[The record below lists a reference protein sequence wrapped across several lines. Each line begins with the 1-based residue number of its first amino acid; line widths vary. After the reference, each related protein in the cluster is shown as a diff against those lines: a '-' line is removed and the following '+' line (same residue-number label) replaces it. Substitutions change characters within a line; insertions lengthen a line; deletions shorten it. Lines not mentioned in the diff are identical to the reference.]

1 MIRPPPRSTR
11 TDTLFPYTTLFRSPC
26 DRAPAG
32 RHPGRRPDGQADE
45 ETQAAAQGPDR
56 AAGVGPDPGRAGV
69 EDASL
74 DPGFIRSQAS
84 PPPDGPDATCRPR
97 RARITG
103 LLESKAPVPRLW
115 VAEQVG
121 TRVRMPL
128 GAKSRRRRRP
138 SADAGG
144 HSHPRAFAPGAQPR
158 SEEHPSELQ
167 SLMRIS
173 YAVFCLEKKNNPTH
187 NTT

>member
-1 MIRPPPRSTR
+1 MRIS
-11 TDTLFPYTTLFRSPC
+11 DWSSDVCSSDL
-26 DRAPAG
+26 
-32 RHPGRRPDGQADE
+32 
-45 ETQAAAQGPDR
+45 PDR

-138 SADAGG
+138 SAD
-144 HSHPRAFAPGAQPR
+144 R
-158 SEEHPSELQ
+158 SEEHTSELQ
-167 SLMRIS
+167 SLMR
-173 YAVFCLEKKNNPTH
+173 
-187 NTT
+187 

>member
-1 MIRPPPRSTR
+1 M
-11 TDTLFPYTTLFRSPC
+11 
-26 DRAPAG
+26 RA
-32 RHPGRRPDGQADE
+32 
-45 ETQAAAQGPDR
+45 
-56 AAGVGPDPGRAGV
+56 
-69 EDASL
+69 
-74 DPGFIRSQAS
+74 QAS
-84 PPPDGPDATCRPR
+84 PPPDGPEATCSPR

-144 HSHPRAFAPGAQPR
+144 PSHPRAFAPGAQPFAGACFSFSR
-158 SEEHPSELQ
+158 ANRIQQPPPQPVAPARTLPPPPPPPPPPDSTFPTYPTIPHPTPQ
-167 SLMRIS
+167 PPHV
-173 YAVFCLEKKNNPTH
+173 A
-187 NTT
+187 

>member
-1 MIRPPPRSTR
+1 MRIS
-11 TDTLFPYTTLFRSPC
+11 DWSSDVCSSDL
-26 DRAPAG
+26 
-32 RHPGRRPDGQADE
+32 
-45 ETQAAAQGPDR
+45 PDR

-128 GAKSRRRRRP
+128 GAKSRRRRR
-138 SADAGG
+138 
-144 HSHPRAFAPGAQPR
+144 R
-158 SEEHPSELQ
+158 SEEHTSELQ

-173 YAVFCLEKKNNPTH
+173 YAVFCLKKKITQRKNTSTH
-187 NTT
+187 R